1 MRPAVKNILMIA
13 LTCVFTVY
21 LIAVCAWSSSR
32 ADEQLCGGLS
42 GGKIIVDDPDGI
54 GFVTSDSLTAE
65 LMPLFGELTRTSMK
79 DVNLGALQAAVA
91 SLDRIEKAEV
101 VRLAN
106 NKIRVTVEPM
116 VPVARVW
123 PDKGQSYYIN
133 RAGKRIAASRRYKV
147 DVPQLY
153 GEIPRGSSPEMLMPL
168 LDYLKSDSDMNKM
181 ITMISATDSANII
194 LVPAIRG
201 HVVNLGDA
209 SDVSDKFK
217 RLRRFYETVMPARGW
232 DYYDTITLK
241 WRNQIVAT
249 RRRGKLP
256 KLDIE
261 IIEELENA
269 EADEETVSTRQE

>member
-1 MRPAVKNILMIA
+1 MRPVVKNILMIA

-21 LIAVCAWSSSR
+21 LIAVCVWSSSR

-65 LMPLFGELTRTSMK
+65 LMPLFSELTRTSMK

-91 SLDRIEKAEV
+91 SLDRIERAEV

-123 PDKGQSYYIN
+123 PDEGQSYYIN

-153 GEIPRGSSPEMLMPL
+153 GEIPRGSSPAMLMPL

-181 ITMISATDSANII
+181 ITMISAADSTNII

-217 RLRRFYETVMPARGW
+217 RLRRFYATVMPEKGW

-269 EADEETVSTRQE
+269 EADEETVSTKQE